1 MFKKLILSLLFT
13 SLTVLGTACTSDG
26 TDESANADSEAAAG
40 AEGGEETAA
49 SEDGDGGGE
58 EETASTDED
67 SDEEK
72 AEDTASEDDLGE
84 EIAGNTDE
92 KEEEVGDLDDEDLGE
107 EVAKTEPV
115 EDKKE
120 ETPPPKMDEPPS
132 DVAMSDPAPAPVVEA
147 APPAGNIP
155 LQKVKTEPFK
165 KAGIL
170 ANTVYLGRPEDTVQS
185 ISRRIYG
192 SDKSADLIAVNG
204 FLKRGVKAG
213 DKIYYNSPKRPTD
226 ETQMMTYFE
235 DIGAAP
241 QEYEA
246 KEGENI
252 RKISKKLLGFEDAW
266 KEVWSTNAMV
276 ESKDALPEGT
286 KLRYWT
292 SDAVAAAPTPPP
304 QPEEVA
310 ANTPP
315 PPADIPPPPADIPP
329 PPPGAGTTASSNE
342 MSPTPPPT
350 PEPIVEAPPPP
361 PPVAMEP
368 KTKPQSNSGGEFS
381 MAGLMENKDTM
392 TIVIGGAVVVIGL
405 LVILAMARKRRTR
418 IDFGQTQV

>member
-1 MFKKLILSLLFT
+1 MFKKLILSLLFI

-26 TDESANADSEAAAG
+26 TDEGASADSEAAAG
-40 AEGGEETAA
+40 AEEGGEETAA
-49 SEDGDGGGE
+49 SEEGSEASEESGEETAASEEGGE
-58 EETASTDED
+58 EEEAG
-67 SDEEK
+67 
-72 AEDTASEDDLGE
+72 EDDLGE
-84 EIAGNTDE
+84 EVAGNEE
-92 KEEEVGDLDDEDLGE
+92 KSEEEVGDLDDEDMGE
-107 EVAKTEPV
+107 EVAKTEPAL
-115 EDKKE
+115 EEKKE
-120 ETPPPKMDEPPS
+120 EETAPPKVDEPPS
-132 DVAMSDPAPAPVVEA
+132 DVAMSDPAPAPVVDV

-155 LQKVKTEPFK
+155 LQKVKTAPFK
-165 KAGIL
+165 KDGIL
-170 ANTVYLGRPEDTVQS
+170 ANTVYLGRPEDTVES
-185 ISRRIYG
+185 ISQKIYG
-192 SDKSADLIAVNG
+192 SDKSSDLVAVNG

-276 ESKDALPEGT
+276 ESKDSLPEGT

-292 SDAVAAAPTPPP
+292 SDAVAAAAPTPPP
-304 QPEEVA
+304 AEVA
-310 ANTPP
+310 ENVPP
-315 PPADIPPPPADIPP
+315 PPADIPPPPENIPP
-329 PPPGAGTTASSNE
+329 PPPGAGTTAASNDI
-342 MSPTPPPT
+342 PPPPP
-350 PEPIVEAPPPP
+350 PEPVVEAPPPP
-361 PPVAMEP
+361 PPIAMEP
-368 KTKPQSNSGGEFS
+368 KTKPAASEEFS